1 MRITVSVQRYV
12 EQVATIEVEADSVE
26 DAVEAAE
33 DMVRSDDPAIA
44 WTEGGDTVD
53 GAAAEVGGP
62 RAPVAQVE
70 VRAGRIT
77 EGRVARVLVAA
88 RAGDDHPHDVVI
100 EWIVGP
106 VHTVVGDESA
116 K

>member
-62 RAPVAQVE
+62 AYTATDASGE
-70 VRAGRIT
+70 
-77 EGRVARVLVAA
+77 
-88 RAGDDHPHDVVI
+88 
-100 EWIVGP
+100 
-106 VHTVVGDESA
+106 HTWNRD
-116 K
+116 